1 MTDAS
6 VYVTGQNLFYIT
18 GYEGTSPEPA
28 VSKNMV
34 VVLIMDVILLQEL
47 YYLVYLFH
55 FNQQDSL

>member
-28 VSKNMV
+28 VSTEYGRGIDN
-34 VVLIMDVILLQEL
+34 DVILLQEL

>member
-6 VYVTGQNLFYIT
+6 VYVTGQNLFCAT
-18 GYEGTSPEPA
+18 GYEGTSPEPT
-28 VSKNMV
+28 
-34 VVLIMDVILLQEL
+34 VLIMDVILLQEL